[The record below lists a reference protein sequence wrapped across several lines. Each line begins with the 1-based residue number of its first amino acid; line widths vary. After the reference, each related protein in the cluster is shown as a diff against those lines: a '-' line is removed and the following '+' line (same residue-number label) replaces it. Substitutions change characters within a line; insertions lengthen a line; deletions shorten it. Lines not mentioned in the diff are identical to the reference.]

1 MASTVGAQFCTRL
14 VSENIVRYHQTLT
27 VSTTSRR
34 TFQTSSL
41 LRRSANYPGHVPLS
55 TFESVFLTAGSA
67 FMAFM
72 DPRRGGRSLKEW
84 LMNSSFDMPRYG
96 GRPWRNN
103 RRFYIAKVA

>member
-1 MASTVGAQFCTRL
+1 MASTVSAQFCTRL
-14 VSENIVRYHQTLT
+14 VSKNIVRYHQTLT
-27 VSTTSRR
+27 ISTSRR

-55 TFESVFLTAGSA
+55 TFENVFLTAGSA

-84 LMNSSFDMPRYG
+84 LINLPFDTPRYG
-96 GRPWRNN
+96 GCPWRND
-103 RRFYIAKVA
+103 RRFCIAKVA